1 MITAI
6 FVIVIMA
13 TLTALIQNITG
24 KTIKATTQQ
33 YQKEQAVL
41 LARSY
46 TELAILYVTSYE
58 KNVTTGCLNTINAD
72 FGQNIIRPDGTSRT
86 EYQIETEIRYIG
98 KGSELLNNTIPSCYD
113 ETTATPLNARTTVL
127 SRLAGNDTF
136 DNTMS
141 LIIDVYVRYEDLE
154 HELNQDNNPNN
165 DIYITFHRRT
175 LQKI

>member
-6 FVIVIMA
+6 FVIIMMA

-33 YQKEQAVL
+33 YQKEQAIL

-46 TELAILYVTSYE
+46 TELALLYVSSYE
-58 KNVTTGCLNTINAD
+58 RNVTTGCLNTINAD
-72 FGQNIIRPDGTSRT
+72 FGQNIIRPNGTSRT
-86 EYQIETEIRYIG
+86 QYQIETEIRYIG
-98 KGSELLNNTIPSCYD
+98 KGSELLDNTVPSCYD
-113 ETTATPLNARTTVL
+113 ETTATTNNGRTTVL
-127 SRLAGNDTF
+127 SRLTANNSF

-165 DIYITFHRRT
+165 DIYITYHRRT